1 MYKHMS
7 NCPDNQAVHNAIA
20 RGMGDFS
27 KESLPMEFKPICMVD
42 LDWEENSS
50 DTNERKMASV
60 INGEDWDREAH
71 TGHLFND
78 EELRQING

>member
-1 MYKHMS
+1 MQLLEEWEILVS
-7 NCPDNQAVHNAIA
+7 CLFFI
-20 RGMGDFS
+20 
-27 KESLPMEFKPICMVD
+27 SLLISMVD
-42 LDWEENSS
+42 LDWEDNAS

-78 EELRQING
+78 EELRQLNG